1 MTNSTDIIRSS
12 ISAHQA
18 LLSQIES
25 LIPGI
30 EKIGQRLN
38 ECLRNGGK
46 ILLMGNGGSAAD
58 SQHIAAEIV
67 VRYQT
72 ERRGLAAIA
81 LTTDT
86 SILTAAGNDYGFE
99 HIYSRQVE
107 ALCSD
112 KDVVIGIS
120 TSGNSVNIIRAMMTA
135 RELGATTIG
144 MTGAG
149 GGKLA
154 AHCDLL
160 LAVPSPVTAR
170 VQEMHIL
177 IGHILC
183 ELIDHAHTTA

>member
-1 MTNSTDIIRSS
+1 MTQQSIIRQS
-12 ISAHQA
+12 IAAHLA
-18 LLSQIES
+18 LLGQLEPLVPVIEQV
-25 LIPGI
+25 G
-30 EKIGQRLN
+30 ERLN
-38 ECLRNGGK
+38 ACLKNGGK

-81 LTTDT
+81 LTTDS
-86 SILTAAGNDYGFE
+86 SILTATGNDYGFE
-99 HIYSRQVE
+99 HIYARQVE
-107 ALCSD
+107 ALCSE
-112 KDVVIGIS
+112 KDMVIGIS
-120 TSGNSVNIIRAMMTA
+120 TSGNSANIIKALIAA
-135 RELGATTIG
+135 RHLGATTLG
-144 MTGAG
+144 MTGIG

-160 LAVPSPVTAR
+160 LDVQSSVTAR

-183 ELIDHAHTTA
+183 ELIDHANTTA

>member
-1 MTNSTDIIRSS
+1 MTNSTDLIRSS
-12 ISAHQA
+12 IAAHQT
-18 LLSQIES
+18 LLSQIAP
-25 LIPGI
+25 LIPSI
-30 EKIGQRLN
+30 EQVGQRLN
-38 ECLRNGGK
+38 ACLKNGGK

-86 SILTAAGNDYGFE
+86 SILTAAGNDFGFE
-99 HIYSRQVE
+99 QIYSRQVE
-107 ALCSD
+107 ALCSERD
-112 KDVVIGIS
+112 AVVGIS
-120 TSGNSVNIIRAMMTA
+120 TSGNSVNIIRAIATA

-144 MTGAG
+144 MTGVG

-154 AHCDLL
+154 AHCDFL

-183 ELIDHAHTTA
+183 ELVDHAHTTA

>member
-12 ISAHQA
+12 ISAHQV
-18 LLSQIES
+18 LLSQIEP